1 LTDETKGVIKDGHAG
16 YIGNKLIAE
25 IIHNHLIDV
34 DVIDSTK
41 VELTDYT
48 KDYIFKPSGKTPMDN
63 FLEPNK
69 LV

>member
-1 LTDETKGVIKDGHAG
+1 M
-16 YIGNKLIAE
+16 
-25 IIHNHLIDV
+25 

-48 KDYIFKPSGKTPMDN
+48 KDYIFEPTGKTPMDN

-69 LV
+69 LI